1 MRNCGIYSIRN
12 NDAVKI
18 RTRSNDNFR
27 LKQHKNQV
35 RYSRKRNIGL
45 NYFLSITKSQQEALP
60 KINRQ

>member
-18 RTRSNDNFR
+18 RTPSNDNFR

-45 NYFLSITKSQQEALP
+45 NYYWRIAKFQ
-60 KINRQ
+60 